1 METQLPPSHT
11 IMQDWLWVSDDVP
24 VYENGILAL
33 TSLVYC
39 MLNEMLKCMYL
50 RKLSQTVGVMY
61 TYMHL
66 IL

>member
-1 METQLPPSHT
+1 
-11 IMQDWLWVSDDVP
+11 MQDWLWVSDDVP

-50 RKLSQTVGVMY
+50 RKLSQTEGVMY